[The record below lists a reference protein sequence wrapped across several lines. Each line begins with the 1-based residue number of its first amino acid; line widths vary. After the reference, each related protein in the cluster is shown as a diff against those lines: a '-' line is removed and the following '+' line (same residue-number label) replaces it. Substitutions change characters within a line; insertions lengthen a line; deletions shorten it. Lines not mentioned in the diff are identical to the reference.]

1 MELNSGDGAGTQE
14 TGPYNEADLAILK
27 EGSEAQPKEQPPQ
40 EELIGGKFK
49 TADDLLEA
57 YQALEK
63 KLGDR
68 SGYQGNEE
76 ESQEGTEET
85 EAKTEDVDDGGGAIT
100 QEEETAILESV
111 GGKDAFSKIQEWAKG
126 ALNQDELTVY
136 NREVA
141 SGDYFRARNALQ
153 SMAFAYTESNGSEP
167 DLIGGKLTGRTTDVY
182 RSNQEVIEA
191 MNDNRYLKDDAYTRD
206 VEEKLGR
213 SDVLMPR

>member
-1 MELNSGDGAGTQE
+1 MELNSGDGTGTQE
-14 TGPYNEADLAILK
+14 TGPYNETDLEIIK
-27 EGSEAQPKEQPPQ
+27 EGDQAQPQEQQPQ
-40 EELIGGKFK
+40 EDLIGGKFK

-68 SGYQGNEE
+68 SGYQRTEE
-76 ESQEGTEET
+76 ESKEGTEET
-85 EAKTEDVDDGGGAIT
+85 EAKVDDVDNGPIT
-100 QEEETAILESV
+100 QEEEAAILESV

-126 ALNQDELTVY
+126 ALNEDELTVY

-167 DLIGGKLTGRTTDVY
+167 DLIGGKLTGRTTDVF
-182 RSNQEVIEA
+182 RSNQEVVEA

-206 VEEKLGR
+206 VEEKLAR

>member
-1 MELNSGDGAGTQE
+1 MELNSGDGTGTQE
-14 TGPYNEADLAILK
+14 TGPYNEADLAILN
-27 EGSEAQPKEQPPQ
+27 EGDQEQPQEQPPQ

-68 SGYQGNEE
+68 SGYQRTEE
-76 ESQEGTEET
+76 ESKEGTEET
-85 EAKTEDVDDGGGAIT
+85 EAKVDDVDNGPIT
-100 QEEETAILESV
+100 QEEEADILESV

-126 ALNQDELTVY
+126 ALNEDELTVY

-167 DLIGGKLTGRTTDVY
+167 DLIGGKLTGRTTDVF
-182 RSNQEVIEA
+182 RSNQEVVEA
-191 MNDNRYLKDDAYTRD
+191 MNDNRYL
-206 VEEKLGR
+206 
-213 SDVLMPR
+213 

>member
-1 MELNSGDGAGTQE
+1 MELNSGDGTGTQE

-27 EGSEAQPKEQPPQ
+27 EGDQEQPQEQPPQ

-68 SGYQGNEE
+68 SGYQRTEE
-76 ESQEGTEET
+76 ESKEGTEET
-85 EAKTEDVDDGGGAIT
+85 EAKVDDVNNGPIT
-100 QEEETAILESV
+100 QEEEAAILESV
-111 GGKDAFSKIQEWAKG
+111 GGKDTFTKIQEWAKG
-126 ALNQDELTVY
+126 ALNEDELTVY

-167 DLIGGKLTGRTTDVY
+167 DLIGGKLTGRTTDVF
-182 RSNQEVIEA
+182 RSNQEVVEA
-191 MNDNRYLKDDAYTRD
+191 MNDERYLKDDAYTRD

>member
-1 MELNSGDGAGTQE
+1 MELNSGDGTGTQE

-27 EGSEAQPKEQPPQ
+27 EGDQEQPQEQPPQ

-68 SGYQGNEE
+68 AGYQRTEE
-76 ESQEGTEET
+76 ESKEGTEET
-85 EAKTEDVDDGGGAIT
+85 EAKVDDVDNGPIT
-100 QEEETAILESV
+100 QEEEAAILESV

-126 ALNQDELTVY
+126 ALNEDELTVY

-153 SMAFAYTESNGSEP
+153 SMAFAYTENNGSEP
-167 DLIGGKLTGRTTDVY
+167 DLIGGKLTGRSTDVF
-182 RSNQEVIEA
+182 RSNQEVVEA
-191 MNDNRYLKDDAYTRD
+191 MSDPRYLKDSAYTQD
-206 VEEKLGR
+206 IEEKLGR
-213 SDVLMPR
+213 SDVLTPR

>member
-1 MELNSGDGAGTQE
+1 MELNSGDGTGTQE
-14 TGPYNEADLAILK
+14 TGPYNETDLEIIK
-27 EGSEAQPKEQPPQ
+27 EGDQAQPQEQQPQ
-40 EELIGGKFK
+40 EDLIGGKFK

-68 SGYQGNEE
+68 SGYQRTEE
-76 ESQEGTEET
+76 ESKEGTEET
-85 EAKTEDVDDGGGAIT
+85 EAKGDDIDGGGPIT
-100 QEEETAILESV
+100 QEEEAAILESV

-126 ALNQDELTVY
+126 ALNEDELTVY
-136 NREVA
+136 NREVQ

-167 DLIGGKLTGRTTDVY
+167 ALLGGKLTGRSTDVF

-191 MNDNRYLKDDAYTRD
+191 MSDPRYLKDSAYTQD
-206 VEEKLGR
+206 IEEKLGR
-213 SDVLMPR
+213 SDVLTPR

>member
-1 MELNSGDGAGTQE
+1 MELNSGDGTGTQE
-14 TGPYNEADLAILK
+14 TGPYNEEDLAILK
-27 EGSEAQPKEQPPQ
+27 EGNQEQPQEQPPQ

-68 SGYQGNEE
+68 AGYQRTEE
-76 ESQEGTEET
+76 ESKEGTEET
-85 EAKTEDVDDGGGAIT
+85 EAKVDDVDNGPIT
-100 QEEETAILESV
+100 QEEEAAILESV

-126 ALNQDELTVY
+126 ALNEDELTVY

-167 DLIGGKLTGRTTDVY
+167 DLIGGKLTGRSTDVF
-182 RSNQEVIEA
+182 RSNQEVVEA
-191 MNDNRYLKDDAYTRD
+191 MSDPRYLKDSAYTQD
-206 VEEKLGR
+206 IEEKLGR
-213 SDVLMPR
+213 SDVLTPR

>member
-1 MELNSGDGAGTQE
+1 MELNSGDGTGTQE

-27 EGSEAQPKEQPPQ
+27 EGDQEQPQEQPPQ

-68 SGYQGNEE
+68 SGYQRTEE
-76 ESQEGTEET
+76 ESKEGTEEP
-85 EAKTEDVDDGGGAIT
+85 EAKVDDVDNGPIT
-100 QEEETAILESV
+100 QEEEAAILESV

-126 ALNQDELTVY
+126 ALNEDELTVY

-167 DLIGGKLTGRTTDVY
+167 DLIGGKLTGRTTDVF
-182 RSNQEVIEA
+182 RSNQEVVEA

-206 VEEKLGR
+206 VEEKLAR

>member
-1 MELNSGDGAGTQE
+1 MELNSGDGTGTQE

-27 EGSEAQPKEQPPQ
+27 EGDQEQPQEQPPQ

-68 SGYQGNEE
+68 SGYQRTEE
-76 ESQEGTEET
+76 ESKEGTEET
-85 EAKTEDVDDGGGAIT
+85 EAKVDDVDNGPIT
-100 QEEETAILESV
+100 QEEEQAILESV
-111 GGKDAFSKIQEWAKG
+111 GGKDAFSRIQEWAKG
-126 ALNQDELTVY
+126 ALNEDELTVY

-182 RSNQEVIEA
+182 RSNQEVVEA
-191 MNDNRYLKDDAYTRD
+191 MNDERYLKDDAYTRD

>member
-1 MELNSGDGAGTQE
+1 MELNSGDGTGTQE

-27 EGSEAQPKEQPPQ
+27 EGDQEQPQEQPPQ

-68 SGYQGNEE
+68 SGYQRTEE
-76 ESQEGTEET
+76 ESKEGTEET
-85 EAKTEDVDDGGGAIT
+85 EAKVDDVDNGPIT
-100 QEEETAILESV
+100 QEEEQAILESV

-126 ALNQDELTVY
+126 ALNEDELTVY
-136 NREVA
+136 NREVQ

-191 MNDNRYLKDDAYTRD
+191 MNDERYLKDDAYTRD
-206 VEEKLGR
+206 VEEKLAR

>member
-1 MELNSGDGAGTQE
+1 MELNSGDGTGTQE

-27 EGSEAQPKEQPPQ
+27 EGDQEQSQEQPPQ

-68 SGYQGNEE
+68 SGYQRTEE
-76 ESQEGTEET
+76 ESKEGTEET
-85 EAKTEDVDDGGGAIT
+85 EAKTDDLNGGPIT
-100 QEEETAILESV
+100 QEEEQAILESV
-111 GGKDAFSKIQEWAKG
+111 GGKDAFSRIQEWAKG
-126 ALNQDELTVY
+126 ALNEDELTVY

-191 MNDNRYLKDDAYTRD
+191 MNDERYLKDDAYTRD
-206 VEEKLGR
+206 VEEKLSR

>member
-1 MELNSGDGAGTQE
+1 MELNSGDGTGTQE

-27 EGSEAQPKEQPPQ
+27 EGDQEQPQEQPPQ

-68 SGYQGNEE
+68 SGYQRTEE
-76 ESQEGTEET
+76 ESKEGTEET
-85 EAKTEDVDDGGGAIT
+85 EAKVDDVNNGPIT
-100 QEEETAILESV
+100 QEEEAAILESV
-111 GGKDAFSKIQEWAKG
+111 GGKDAFSRIQEWAKG
-126 ALNQDELTVY
+126 ALNEDELTVY

-167 DLIGGKLTGRTTDVY
+167 DLIGGKLTGRTTDVF
-182 RSNQEVIEA
+182 RSNQEVVEA
-191 MNDNRYLKDDAYTRD
+191 MNDERYLKDDAYTRD

>member
-1 MELNSGDGAGTQE
+1 MELNSGDGTGTQE

-27 EGSEAQPKEQPPQ
+27 EGDQEQSQEQPPQ

-68 SGYQGNEE
+68 SGYQRTEE
-76 ESQEGTEET
+76 ESKEGTEET
-85 EAKTEDVDDGGGAIT
+85 EAQVDDVDNGPIT
-100 QEEETAILESV
+100 QEEEQAILESV
-111 GGKDAFSKIQEWAKG
+111 GGKDAFSRIQEWAKG
-126 ALNQDELTVY
+126 ALNEDELTIY

-167 DLIGGKLTGRTTDVY
+167 DLIGGKLTGRTTDVF

-191 MNDNRYLKDDAYTRD
+191 MNDERYLKDDAYTRD

>member
-1 MELNSGDGAGTQE
+1 MELNSGDGTGTQE

-27 EGSEAQPKEQPPQ
+27 EGDQEQPQEQPPQ

-68 SGYQGNEE
+68 SGYQRTEE
-76 ESQEGTEET
+76 ESKEGTEET
-85 EAKTEDVDDGGGAIT
+85 EAKVDDVDNGPIT
-100 QEEETAILESV
+100 QEEEQAILESV
-111 GGKDAFSKIQEWAKG
+111 GGKDAFSRIQEWAKG
-126 ALNQDELTVY
+126 ALNEDELTVY

-191 MNDNRYLKDDAYTRD
+191 MNDERYLKDDAYTRD

>member
-1 MELNSGDGAGTQE
+1 MELNSGDGTGTQE

-27 EGSEAQPKEQPPQ
+27 EGDQEQPQEQPPQ

-68 SGYQGNEE
+68 SGYQRTEE
-76 ESQEGTEET
+76 ESKEGTEET
-85 EAKTEDVDDGGGAIT
+85 EAKVDDVDNGPIT
-100 QEEETAILESV
+100 QEEEAAILESV

-126 ALNQDELTVY
+126 ALNEDELTVY

-167 DLIGGKLTGRTTDVY
+167 DLIGGKLTGRTTDVF
-182 RSNQEVIEA
+182 RSNQEVVEA
-191 MNDNRYLKDDAYTRD
+191 MNDERYLKDDAYTRD
-206 VEEKLGR
+206 VEEKLAR

>member
-1 MELNSGDGAGTQE
+1 MELNSGDGTGTQE
-14 TGPYNEADLAILK
+14 TGPYNETDLEIIK
-27 EGSEAQPKEQPPQ
+27 EGDQAQPQEQQPQ
-40 EELIGGKFK
+40 EDLIGGKFK

-68 SGYQGNEE
+68 SGYQRTEE
-76 ESQEGTEET
+76 ESKEGTEET
-85 EAKTEDVDDGGGAIT
+85 EAKVDDVDNGPIT
-100 QEEETAILESV
+100 QEEEAAILESV

-126 ALNQDELTVY
+126 ALNEDELTVY

-167 DLIGGKLTGRTTDVY
+167 DLIGGKLTGRSTDVF
-182 RSNQEVIEA
+182 RSNQEVVEA
-191 MNDNRYLKDDAYTRD
+191 MSDPRYLKDSAYTQD
-206 VEEKLGR
+206 IEEKLGR
-213 SDVLMPR
+213 SDLLTPR

>member
-1 MELNSGDGAGTQE
+1 MELNSGDGTGTQE
-14 TGPYNEADLAILK
+14 PGPYNEADLAILK
-27 EGSEAQPKEQPPQ
+27 EGDQEQPQEQPPQ

-68 SGYQGNEE
+68 SGYQRTEE
-76 ESQEGTEET
+76 ESKEGTEET
-85 EAKTEDVDDGGGAIT
+85 EAKVDDVDNGPIT
-100 QEEETAILESV
+100 QEEEAAILESV

-126 ALNQDELTVY
+126 ALNEDELTVY

-167 DLIGGKLTGRTTDVY
+167 DLIGGKLTGRTTDVF
-182 RSNQEVIEA
+182 RSNQEVVEA

-206 VEEKLGR
+206 VEEKLAR

>member
-1 MELNSGDGAGTQE
+1 MELNSGDGTGTQE

-27 EGSEAQPKEQPPQ
+27 EGDQEQPQEQPPQ

-68 SGYQGNEE
+68 SGYQRTEE
-76 ESQEGTEET
+76 ESKEGTEET
-85 EAKTEDVDDGGGAIT
+85 EAKTDDLDGGPIT
-100 QEEETAILESV
+100 QEEEQAILESV
-111 GGKDAFSKIQEWAKG
+111 GGKDAFSKIHEWAKG
-126 ALNQDELTVY
+126 ALNEDELTVY

-191 MNDNRYLKDDAYTRD
+191 MNDERYLKDDAYTRD

-213 SDVLMPR
+213 SNVLLPR

>member
-1 MELNSGDGAGTQE
+1 MELNSGDGTGTQE

-27 EGSEAQPKEQPPQ
+27 EGDQEQPQEQPPQ

-68 SGYQGNEE
+68 SGYQRTEE
-76 ESQEGTEET
+76 ESKEGTEET
-85 EAKTEDVDDGGGAIT
+85 EAKVDDVDNGPIT
-100 QEEETAILESV
+100 QEEEQAILESV
-111 GGKDAFSKIQEWAKG
+111 GGKDAFSRIQEWAKG
-126 ALNQDELTVY
+126 ALNEDELTVY

-153 SMAFAYTESNGSEP
+153 SMAFAYTENNGSEP
-167 DLIGGKLTGRTTDVY
+167 DLIGGKLTGRTTDVF
-182 RSNQEVIEA
+182 RSNQEVVEA
-191 MNDNRYLKDDAYTRD
+191 MNDERYLKDDAYTRD

>member
-1 MELNSGDGAGTQE
+1 MELNSGDGTGTQE

-27 EGSEAQPKEQPPQ
+27 EGDQEQPQEQPPQ

-68 SGYQGNEE
+68 SGYQRTEE
-76 ESQEGTEET
+76 ESKEGTEET
-85 EAKTEDVDDGGGAIT
+85 EAKVDDVDNGPIT
-100 QEEETAILESV
+100 QEEEAAILESV

-126 ALNQDELTVY
+126 ALNEDELTVY

-167 DLIGGKLTGRTTDVY
+167 DLIGGKLTGRTTDVF
-182 RSNQEVIEA
+182 RSNQEVVEA

-206 VEEKLGR
+206 VEEKLAR

>member
-1 MELNSGDGAGTQE
+1 MELNSGDGTGTQE

-27 EGSEAQPKEQPPQ
+27 EGDQEQPQEQPPQ

-49 TADDLLEA
+49 TADDLLQA

-68 SGYQGNEE
+68 SGYQRPEE
-76 ESQEGTEET
+76 ESKEGTEET
-85 EAKTEDVDDGGGAIT
+85 EAKVDDVDNGPIT
-100 QEEETAILESV
+100 QEEEQAILESV

-126 ALNQDELTVY
+126 ALNEDELTVY
-136 NREVA
+136 NREGA

-167 DLIGGKLTGRTTDVY
+167 DLIGGKLTGRTTDVF
-182 RSNQEVIEA
+182 RSNQEVVEA

>member
-1 MELNSGDGAGTQE
+1 MELNSGDGTGTQE

-27 EGSEAQPKEQPPQ
+27 EGDQEQSQEQPPQ

-68 SGYQGNEE
+68 SGYQRTEE
-76 ESQEGTEET
+76 ESKEGTEET
-85 EAKTEDVDDGGGAIT
+85 EAKTDDLDGGPIT
-100 QEEETAILESV
+100 QEEEQAILESV
-111 GGKDAFSKIQEWAKG
+111 GGKDAFSRIQEWAKG
-126 ALNQDELTVY
+126 ALNEDELTVY

-153 SMAFAYTESNGSEP
+153 SMAFAYTENNGSEP
-167 DLIGGKLTGRTTDVY
+167 DLIGGKLTGRTTDVF
-182 RSNQEVIEA
+182 RSNQEVVEA
-191 MNDNRYLKDDAYTRD
+191 MNDERYLKDDAYTRD

>member
-1 MELNSGDGAGTQE
+1 MELNSGDGTGTQE

-27 EGSEAQPKEQPPQ
+27 EGDQEQPQEQPPQ

-68 SGYQGNEE
+68 SGYQRTEE
-76 ESQEGTEET
+76 ESKEGTEET
-85 EAKTEDVDDGGGAIT
+85 EAKVDDVDNGPIT
-100 QEEETAILESV
+100 QEEEAAILESV
-111 GGKDAFSKIQEWAKG
+111 GGKDAFYKIQEWAKG
-126 ALNQDELTVY
+126 ALNEDELTVY

-191 MNDNRYLKDDAYTRD
+191 MNDERYLKDDAYTRD
-206 VEEKLGR
+206 V
-213 SDVLMPR
+213 

>member
-1 MELNSGDGAGTQE
+1 MELNSGDGTGTQE

-27 EGSEAQPKEQPPQ
+27 EGDQEQPQEQPPQ

-68 SGYQGNEE
+68 SGYQRTEE
-76 ESQEGTEET
+76 ESKEGTEET
-85 EAKTEDVDDGGGAIT
+85 EAKVDDVDGAPIT
-100 QEEETAILESV
+100 QEEEAAILESV
-111 GGKDAFSKIQEWAKG
+111 GGKDAFSRIQEWAKG
-126 ALNQDELTVY
+126 ALNEDELTVY

-153 SMAFAYTESNGSEP
+153 SMAFAYTENNGSEP

-206 VEEKLGR
+206 VEEKLAR

>member
-1 MELNSGDGAGTQE
+1 MELNSGDGTGTQE

-27 EGSEAQPKEQPPQ
+27 EGDQEQSQEQPPQ

-68 SGYQGNEE
+68 SGYQRTEE
-76 ESQEGTEET
+76 ESKEGTEET
-85 EAKTEDVDDGGGAIT
+85 EAKTDDLDGGPIT
-100 QEEETAILESV
+100 QEEEQAILESV
-111 GGKDAFSKIQEWAKG
+111 GGKDAFSRIQEWAKG
-126 ALNQDELTVY
+126 ALNEDELTVY

-167 DLIGGKLTGRTTDVY
+167 DLIGGKLTGRTTDVF

-191 MNDNRYLKDDAYTRD
+191 MNDERYLKDDAYTRD

>member
-1 MELNSGDGAGTQE
+1 MELNSGDGTGTQE

-27 EGSEAQPKEQPPQ
+27 EDDQEQPQEQPPQ

-49 TADDLLEA
+49 TAEDLLQA

-68 SGYQGNEE
+68 SGYQRTEE
-76 ESQEGTEET
+76 ESKEGTEET
-85 EAKTEDVDDGGGAIT
+85 EAQVNDVNNAPIT
-100 QEEETAILESV
+100 QEEEQAILESV
-111 GGKDAFSKIQEWAKG
+111 GGKDAFSRIQEWAKG
-126 ALNQDELTVY
+126 ALNEDELTVY

-167 DLIGGKLTGRTTDVY
+167 DLIGGKLTGRTTDVF

-191 MNDNRYLKDDAYTRD
+191 MNDERYLKDDAYTRD

>member
-1 MELNSGDGAGTQE
+1 MELNSGDGTGTQE

-27 EGSEAQPKEQPPQ
+27 EGDQEQPQEQQSQ
-40 EELIGGKFK
+40 EELIGGKFT

-68 SGYQGNEE
+68 SGYQRTEE
-76 ESQEGTEET
+76 ESKEGTEET
-85 EAKTEDVDDGGGAIT
+85 EAKVDDVDGGPIT
-100 QEEETAILESV
+100 QEEEAAILESV
-111 GGKDAFSKIQEWAKG
+111 GGKDAFSRIQEWAKG
-126 ALNQDELTVY
+126 ALNEDELTVY

-182 RSNQEVIEA
+182 RSNQEVVEA
-191 MNDNRYLKDDAYTRD
+191 MNDERYLKDDAYTRD
-206 VEEKLGR
+206 VEEKLAR